1 MAEKRTLQH
10 ASAPARLLG
19 RVGRHVRWARA
30 DGVGRL
36 VEEDNLDPRAR
47 LAAAAARRR
56 WRRDNPRAEGE
67 ATALLVVGVQ
77 RSGTNMVLRG
87 LERSGEFEVHNE
99 NDRALFSRYLLRDDA
114 AVRAAVNA
122 SRQRFVLL
130 KPLCDSHRTPE
141 LLDALTIKAP
151 AKALWIY
158 RGAAGRARSA
168 VAKFG
173 DANRNILRDIAAGRA
188 QDSWQAQR
196 ISATNRDVIAS
207 FDYDALDA
215 VSAAA
220 LFWYVRN
227 SLYFDLGLDQRADV
241 LLVSYD
247 RFVADPVATM
257 ARMAAF
263 LDITADSSL
272 VDHIAP
278 RATEAD
284 DDDLDARVRALCH
297 ELEARLHQA
306 VAGD

>member
-1 MAEKRTLQH
+1 
-10 ASAPARLLG
+10 
-19 RVGRHVRWARA
+19 
-30 DGVGRL
+30 
-36 VEEDNLDPRAR
+36 
-47 LAAAAARRR
+47 
-56 WRRDNPRAEGE
+56 
-67 ATALLVVGVQ
+67 
-77 RSGTNMVLRG
+77 MVLRG

-99 NDRALFSRYLLRDDA
+99 NDRALFSRYLLRDDVI
-114 AVRAAVNA
+114 VRAAVNA

-141 LLDALTIKAP
+141 LLEALTTKAP
-151 AKALWIY
+151 AQALWIY

-188 QDSWQAQR
+188 PDSWQAQR
-196 ISATNRDVIAS
+196 ISDANRAIIGS

-215 VSAAA
+215 LSAAA

-227 SLYFDLGLDQRADV
+227 SLYFDLGLDGRDDV

-247 RFVADPVATM
+247 RFVADPTATM

-263 LDITADSSL
+263 LDIAPDPAL
-272 VDHIAP
+272 VDHVTP
-278 RATEAD
+278 RATAVD
-284 DDDLDARVRALCH
+284 DDDLDPRVRTMCH

-306 VAGD
+306 VTRD